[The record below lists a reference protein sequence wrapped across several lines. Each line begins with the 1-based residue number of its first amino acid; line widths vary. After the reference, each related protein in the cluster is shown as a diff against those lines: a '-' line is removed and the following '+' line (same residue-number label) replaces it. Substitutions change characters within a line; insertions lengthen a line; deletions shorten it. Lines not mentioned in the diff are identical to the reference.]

1 MKKLFA
7 ISSVILA
14 FGLIL
19 SGCGK
24 DDKDPV
30 FDPAQTQKP
39 SIVTPANGSEIV
51 LLESQKDQ
59 PFIIEWSPAVYNLEN
74 LPATKYILQ
83 IDTANTF
90 ATAQTLISSENTKW
104 ETTVEG
110 FNQKLINFGLSTGV
124 AHDVYFRVNS
134 FIVNNNGTESTY
146 SEIAKFV
153 VTPYS
158 AAIYVK
164 PIYLLGSA
172 TSAGWDNTK
181 ALPMTWIAGGQF
193 AVVETLTPGDGQYI
207 KFISVLGQ
215 WAPQWGTDAS
225 GTAEAGPLVYRPTE
239 SVPDPAAIPAPAE
252 LADYRIVADTLN
264 LTYTVSKTSAQL
276 YLLGDG
282 TPAGWDNTAALPMT
296 KVAPGIFE
304 IQVQLGGDGKYLKFI
319 EVLGQWAPQYG
330 TDANGASDGGNLV
343 YRPDESVQDPPAIPC
358 PATAGTYT
366 VRVNLATMTYTIK

>member
-14 FGLIL
+14 LGLMF

-39 SIVTPANGSEIV
+39 AILTPAPNSEIV

-59 PFIIEWSPAVYNLEN
+59 PFVIEWSPAVYNLDN

-83 IDTANTF
+83 IDTVNTF
-90 ATAQTLISSENTKW
+90 ATAQTLISSENTRW

-110 FNQKLINFGLSTGV
+110 FNQKLINFGLATGV
-124 AHDVYFRVNS
+124 PHNVYFRVNS
-134 FIVNNNGTESTY
+134 FIVNNNGTESTF
-146 SEIAKFV
+146 SEVTQYV

-158 AAIYVK
+158 AAVYVK

-172 TSAGWDNTK
+172 TTIGWDNTA
-181 ALPMTWIAGGQF
+181 ALPMTWIGGGQF
-193 AVVETLTPGDGQYI
+193 AIVETLTPGSDKYI

-215 WAPQWGTDAS
+215 WAPQWGTDAT
-225 GTAEAGPLVYRPTE
+225 GTPEAGRLVYRPTE
-239 SVPDPAAIPAPAE
+239 PVPDPAAIPAPAE
-252 LADYRIVADTLN
+252 AGDYRIVADTLN
-264 LTYTVSKTSAQL
+264 LNYTVTKTSAQL
-276 YLLGDG
+276 YILGDG

-296 KVAPGIFE
+296 KIAPGIFE
-304 IQVQLGGDGKYLKFI
+304 IEVQLGGDGKFLKFI
-319 EVLGQWAPQYG
+319 EVPGQWAPQYG
-330 TDANGASDGGNLV
+330 TDANGTSDGGNLV
-343 YRPDESVQDPPAIPC
+343 YRPDESVQDQPAIPC
-358 PATAGTYT
+358 PPTAGTYT
-366 VRVNLATMTYTIK
+366 VTVNLATMKYTIK